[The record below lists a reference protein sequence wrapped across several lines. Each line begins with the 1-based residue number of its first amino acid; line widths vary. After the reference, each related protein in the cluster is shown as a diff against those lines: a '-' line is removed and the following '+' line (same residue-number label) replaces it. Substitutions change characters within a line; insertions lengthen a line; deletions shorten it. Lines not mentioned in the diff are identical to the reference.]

1 MASQFKQPYPFSYWQ
16 KSLWLVLL
24 CVVLWLLATLVPL
37 ALAQMGMQGTILGW
51 PSVFALA
58 AFGVP
63 LVYLAIIALYSVVMD
78 RIDRQHEQDEDHLNH
93 SDQRQSAQIASRKG
107 P

>member
-1 MASQFKQPYPFSYWQ
+1 MASQFKQPYQFSYWQ

-24 CVVLWLLATLVPL
+24 CVVVWLLATLVPL
-37 ALAQMGMQGTILGW
+37 GLAQMGMQGTILGW

-63 LVYLAIIALYSVVMD
+63 LVYLTIIAVYSFVMD
-78 RIDRQHEQDEDHLNH
+78 RFDRQHGQDEDRLNH
-93 SDQRQSAQIASRKG
+93 SDQRQSDQVASRKG